1 MKRVKERRSLIEMIV
16 RRKKNWIGHVLR
28 GCGMLK
34 EIIEGRFE
42 RKRSRGRKRIGMLD
56 SLLKG
61 ENFEIMKRR
70 TIDRIA
76 WRNWTPGTCL

>member
-1 MKRVKERRSLIEMIV
+1 M
-16 RRKKNWIGHVLR
+16 LR

-42 RKRSRGRKRIGMLD
+42 GKRSRGRKRIGMLD

-70 TIDRIA
+70 TNDRIA
-76 WRNWTPGTCL
+76 WRNWTPGTCMQVDHMTDGWMDGWMAGWMD